1 MRIIESGAFDEIRKL
16 QVNKADAKKQSVAEK
31 SSNEDQ
37 VVEENNRAVGLALN
51 DKAFEV
57 NAEKV
62 ERIKQEI
69 EDGSYKYDTENIAKE
84 ILLSEKRGDINL
96 GLSSN

>member
-16 QVNKADAKKQSVAEK
+16 QVNKADSKNQPVTEQT
-31 SSNEDQ
+31 SNEDK
-37 VVEENNRAVGLALN
+37 VVEENNRALSLALN
-51 DKAFEV
+51 DKSFEV

-69 EDGSYKYDTENIAKE
+69 ADGTYEYDTANIAKE
-84 ILLSEKRGDINL
+84 ILLSETRGDINL
-96 GLSSN
+96 GLPTN